1 MSVCVCVC
9 VCVYPSIYLA
19 IASLSI
25 HMLLDT
31 GYLGCLHIFAIVNN
45 AAVNIE
51 VQCMYLFKLVFL
63 SSLNIYT
70 QEWNCWIV

>member
-1 MSVCVCVC
+1 MCVCVC
-9 VCVYPSIYLA
+9 VCVYPSIYLT

-45 AAVNIE
+45 ASVDIE

-63 SSLNIYT
+63 SSLDIYT